1 MHKDVDL
8 TEKGYFQD
16 YKLPNYNHRPI
27 RKRVPWCRNVD
38 NGAFFARYKNKLNSF
53 LNESYYIYD
62 HDDFD
67 FVNDFDYP
75 ETGTF
80 SIEFNNDNITTNTI
94 NMVSSW
100 FPDESHTRTRSS
112 TIYSNYG
119 NYILQYTN
127 YSMDQKIKYKNF
139 PLGYRYQIIQSRKK
153 IKLSESSSRKS
164 IKEQLYETCKC
175 CGKPLSYINKFI
187 ENTGKTK
194 YTDSF
199 CSEVCKRKYL
209 NNPQNSVKNRWK
221 YDKDAYMERQKKKLG
236 RDEKL
241 YSDLRFIRYFDRQT
255 LQYDRMNRIRKI
267 SVPCMSSNINPVYYE
282 RRIKNEMSE
291 FYSYYEEQQSVLF
304 AKRSFGNR
312 YDNHVVVKYK
322 GRESTFMRERPW
334 QPKGRVRQDY
344 DQFFDDLK
352 WQDMLKV
359 RIGELESLAP
369 KKKKEA
375 EHRIITEEI
384 QFNDII
390 DISENINNGFIIQ
403 RWIN

>member
-1 MHKDVDL
+1 
-8 TEKGYFQD
+8 
-16 YKLPNYNHRPI
+16 
-27 RKRVPWCRNVD
+27 
-38 NGAFFARYKNKLNSF
+38 
-53 LNESYYIYD
+53 
-62 HDDFD
+62 
-67 FVNDFDYP
+67 
-75 ETGTF
+75 
-80 SIEFNNDNITTNTI
+80 
-94 NMVSSW
+94 
-100 FPDESHTRTRSS
+100 
-112 TIYSNYG
+112 
-119 NYILQYTN
+119 
-127 YSMDQKIKYKNF
+127 
-139 PLGYRYQIIQSRKK
+139 
-153 IKLSESSSRKS
+153 
-164 IKEQLYETCKC
+164 
-175 CGKPLSYINKFI
+175 
-187 ENTGKTK
+187 
-194 YTDSF
+194 
-199 CSEVCKRKYL
+199 
-209 NNPQNSVKNRWK
+209 
-221 YDKDAYMERQKKKLG
+221 MERQKKKLG

-304 AKRSFGNR
+304 AKRIFGNR

-369 KKKKEA
+369 KKKKES

-390 DISENINNGFIIQ
+390 EISENINNGFITS
-403 RWIN
+403 RWINQS